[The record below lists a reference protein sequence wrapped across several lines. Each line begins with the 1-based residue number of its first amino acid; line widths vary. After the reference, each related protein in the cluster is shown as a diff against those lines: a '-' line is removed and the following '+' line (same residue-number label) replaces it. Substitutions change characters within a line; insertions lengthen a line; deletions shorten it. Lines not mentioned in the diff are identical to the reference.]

1 MRENRKIMLKKTVRK
16 KRTKK
21 VVLIDKVEEGDMETE
36 EEEEETRIIITNQK
50 VEIRIKKSTLLKIDY
65 ILYYRYKDFIS
76 LLF

>member
-1 MRENRKIMLKKTVRK
+1 MRENRKVMLKKIVRK

>member
-1 MRENRKIMLKKTVRK
+1 MLKKTVRK

-36 EEEEETRIIITNQK
+36 EEEEETRTIITNQK

-65 ILYYRYKDFIS
+65 ILYYKYKDFIS
-76 LLF
+76 